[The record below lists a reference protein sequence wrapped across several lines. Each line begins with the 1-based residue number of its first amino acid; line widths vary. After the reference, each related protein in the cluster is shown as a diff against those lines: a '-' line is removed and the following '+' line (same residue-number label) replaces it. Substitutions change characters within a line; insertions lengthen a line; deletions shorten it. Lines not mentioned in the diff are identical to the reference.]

1 MARRLKTS
9 ACSYFQ
15 MTNDRCDRNS
25 YDGDNGNEHVFD
37 EQKAYRAMAMFVC
50 SEKVSPRA
58 FLGDSFKEV
67 LKITN
72 PGFHVSF
79 ATLERHCLKLYKEET
94 EKIKQV
100 FRDFDGQVSLS
111 MDILRHNTYDVR
123 SYKLPQGQTVFDYM
137 CLTVHFIDD
146 KWKLNNRVVYF
157 GSLYYTTEYAPEKVI
172 LKCLSDLEIENKVS
186 AVTTLN
192 GFEYDDMAEAVK
204 DHVQGK
210 KLLQINGKLFRISCC
225 AHLFRLMV
233 EEAFEEIEWTIRKIR
248 RIVPFGKSLPQWH
261 ITLHILQEALEL
273 ESKGEYLKEDEYGC
287 FDIPS
292 AEEWKQIRGVC
303 KLVGNIYKAAE
314 VFIFDDYMAHHPE
327 KNDHRSDS
335 TSSGPESDEELPR
348 HIVERRRDPCYEFH
362 CLVEYNQFIQS
373 NSLPKSEL
381 ELYLEEPVLPWS
393 KDFNLLN
400 WWKAASAKYP
410 TMSKIA
416 RDLLA
421 IPLSVAT
428 SSDAYYYT
436 DFRKANGDVVRLG
449 PDLANALMCTRSW
462 IKKHRRDIN

>member
-9 ACSYFQ
+9 ACVYFQ
-15 MTNDRCDRNS
+15 RTNDRCDRNS
-25 YDGDNGNEHVFD
+25 DDGDNGNEHVFD
-37 EQKAYRAMAMFVC
+37 KQKAYRAMAMFVC
-50 SEKVSPRA
+50 TEKVSPRA

-79 ATLERHCLKLYKEET
+79 ATLERHCLKLYEEET

-100 FRDFDGQVSLS
+100 FRDLDGQVSLS
-111 MDILRHNTYDVR
+111 MDILRHDTYNVC
-123 SYKLPQGQTVFDYM
+123 SYKLPEGQTVFDYM

-186 AVTTLN
+186 TVTMLN

-204 DHVQGK
+204 DRVQGK
-210 KLLQINGKLFRISCC
+210 KLLRINDNLFRISCC

-233 EEAFEEIEWTIRKIR
+233 EEAFDEIEWTIRKICH
-248 RIVPFGKSLPQWH
+248 IVPFGKSLPQWH
-261 ITLHILQEALEL
+261 LTLDISQEALEL

-292 AEEWKQIRGVC
+292 AKEWKQVRGVC
-303 KLVGNIYKAAE
+303 KLVGHIYKAAE
-314 VFIFDDYMAHHPE
+314 ITWPIIRKRMTIGAIQLLQVLNPMKRFLGTLSRDAEIHAMSFIVW
-327 KNDHRSDS
+327 
-335 TSSGPESDEELPR
+335 SS
-348 HIVERRRDPCYEFH
+348 IT
-362 CLVEYNQFIQS
+362 QFIRS

-381 ELYLEEPVLPWS
+381 ELYLEEPILPWS

-410 TMSKIA
+410 TLSKIA

-428 SSDAYYYT
+428 SFDAYYYT
-436 DFRKANGDVVRLG
+436 DFRKANGDVVCLG